1 MATSEAQPIPQNH
14 DRIFTLKEA
23 AAYANVGT
31 RTLERYIDNGDL
43 RAGRLGNGPKARY
56 RIRRSDLDA
65 WLFGEGQE

>member
-1 MATSEAQPIPQNH
+1 MGTPQVQED
-14 DRIFTLKEA
+14 DRILTLREA
-23 AAYANVGT
+23 AEYANTGT
-31 RTLERYIDNGDL
+31 RTLERYIDSGEL